1 MEQNI
6 KDVANS
12 ITESIDDEHLIIV
25 FKQLKQINVNDPNI
39 QKEIGKLII
48 EDIFKIMKTYNG
60 NLQL

>member
-1 MEQNI
+1 MEQSIN
-6 KDVANS
+6 DVANS

-25 FKQLKQINVNDPNI
+25 FKQLKQINVNDPDT
-39 QKEIGKLII
+39 QKELGKLII